1 MTRTLFITFFRNIRR
16 NKVFS
21 FINIFGLAL
30 GFAACLITYL
40 YISDEL
46 SYDKYHEKS
55 DRIYRMLSHN
65 PNRNIYSFI
74 QPARFYDFANE
85 NTPGVEHIIRFYKW
99 EAVLGYGDNKFHED
113 DVCFADPEVFD
124 VFDWKFILGDRATAL
139 NESQS
144 VVITQS
150 RAKKYFGDENPL
162 GKTLRL
168 DNALDLLVTGVIE
181 DVPENSHYRFGL
193 IGSIEIVNFVNPS
206 ALTNWD
212 NASSYYY
219 LLLHSQAQ
227 PDLVA
232 EKLLE
237 IYRNAIPEGKPAPP
251 AFALQPLEE
260 IHLHSANVRWDIGT
274 HGNIQTVYGFA
285 VVAFLILLIACF
297 NFTNL
302 TTAGATAR
310 AREVGMKKV
319 LGANRRS
326 LIAQFLAETF
336 LFSLIAMLLALIM
349 LELAMPFFNR
359 LTGKSLVLG
368 FGANPQL
375 YWVIPGMVAVVTML
389 AGLYPAMV
397 LSGFHPLTILKGG
410 AITELFKVPGKRR
423 LQLRMRQVL
432 IVFQFAI
439 SAGLIVAALL
449 INDQMHFIRHKDLGF
464 NHDAVLVIENPWD
477 GEMRPRFERVHTDLQ
492 RLPSV
497 TGVSGSH
504 NLPGRNLNNY
514 TGGFRERNAPS
525 ESGIHTGLVSVEHE
539 FFSVMNT
546 PIVAGRDF
554 SKEFATDE
562 GESCIVNQTLAA
574 QLGDG
579 NVVGM
584 EVTGFYDGQPKKIIG
599 VAQDIHFNSLHQQV
613 TPAVFFVSKETYPH
627 YFSNI
632 IVRINPANIF
642 EALGEIEEI
651 WNELAPQWPMQ
662 SYFLDLKLNA
672 LYRQEQQ
679 ITSTTNLFSGL
690 AIFLSLMGLFGLI
703 LFVMRS
709 RTKEIGI
716 RQVHGATPA
725 GLVRMFAAEFAVL
738 MLIAN
743 LIAWPL
749 AWLVIQN
756 WLERFVYRVNI
767 GIQPFVVAAVITL
780 ALSLVMVTYHVVRT
794 LRANPVNA
802 LKYE

>member
-40 YISDEL
+40 YITDEL
-46 SYDKYHEKS
+46 SFDKYHQKS

-65 PNRNIYSFI
+65 PDHNIYSGI

-85 NTPGVEHIIRFYKW
+85 NTPGVERIIRKYKW
-99 EAVLGYGDNKFHED
+99 EAVLGFGDNKFHEVD
-113 DVCFADPEVFD
+113 ICFADPEVFE
-124 VFDWKFILGDRATAL
+124 VFDWKFIQGDRATAL

-144 VVITQS
+144 VVLTQT

-181 DVPENSHYRFGL
+181 DVPGNSHYSFGL
-193 IGSIEIVNFVNPS
+193 VGSIEIINFINPS

-219 LLLHSQAQ
+219 LLLHEQAQ
-227 PDLVA
+227 PAMVA
-232 EKLLE
+232 DKLHELFS
-237 IYRNAIPEGKPAPP
+237 NSIPEGKAVPK
-251 AFALQPLEE
+251 AFALQPLED
-260 IHLHSANVRWDIGT
+260 IHLHSANVRWDIAA

-319 LGANRRS
+319 LGANRSS
-326 LIAQFLAETF
+326 LIAQFLAETL
-336 LFSLIAMLLALIM
+336 LFSLIAMLLSLIM

-359 LTGKSLVLG
+359 LTEKSLDLG

-375 YWVIPGMVAVVTML
+375 YWVIPAMVALVTML

-423 LQLRMRQVL
+423 LQLRMRQLL

-439 SAGLIVAALL
+439 SAGLIIAALL
-449 INDQMHFIRHKDLGF
+449 INHQMHFIRYKDLGF
-464 NHDAVLVIENPWD
+464 NQDALLIIENPWD
-477 GEMRPRFERVHTDLQ
+477 SDMRSRFERMHTDLQ
-492 RLPSV
+492 KLPAV

-514 TGGFRERNAPS
+514 TGGFRERNTPR
-525 ESGIHTGLVSVEHE
+525 ESGIHTALISVEYE
-539 FFSVMNT
+539 FFGVMNT

-554 SKEFATDE
+554 SNAFAKDAS
-562 GESCIVNQTLAA
+562 GSCIVNQALAA

-579 NVVGM
+579 DVVGM
-584 EVTGFYDGQPKKIIG
+584 EVIGFYDGQPRTIVG
-599 VAQDIHFNSLHQQV
+599 VAQNIHFTSLHQQV
-613 TPAVFFVSKETYPH
+613 TPAAFFVSYEGYPH
-627 YFSNI
+627 YFTHLI
-632 IVRINPANIF
+632 IRINPANIF
-642 EALGEIEEI
+642 DAVGEIEEL
-651 WNELAPQWPMQ
+651 WNEVAPQWPMQ
-662 SYFLDLKLNA
+662 SYFLDFKLNE

-716 RQVHGATPA
+716 RQVHGATPS
-725 GLVRMFAAEFAVL
+725 GLVRMFATEFAVL

-749 AWLVIQN
+749 AYLVIQN
-756 WLERFVYRVNI
+756 WLERFVYRVHI
-767 GIQPFVVAAVITL
+767 GVQPFVAAAVITL